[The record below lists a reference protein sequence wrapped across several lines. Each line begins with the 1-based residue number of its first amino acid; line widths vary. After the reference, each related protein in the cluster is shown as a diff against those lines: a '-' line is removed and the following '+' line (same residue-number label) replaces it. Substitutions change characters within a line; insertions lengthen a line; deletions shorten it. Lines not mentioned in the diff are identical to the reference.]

1 MTLQT
6 WLYYLL
12 AVLVLTASPGTSSL
26 LCMSKSVV
34 AGWRVGA
41 MTALGSLTAITI
53 IMTLSF
59 TGLGVIIASSEL
71 IFNVIKWLGAGYLI
85 YLGIKS
91 LLSKQTSYKD
101 VFNNTNHHTPEHQQQ
116 YKQTNKTTVYKHGFY
131 KHYLSGFMVGASNP
145 KAILFFTALFPQFI
159 NPNSA
164 MLPQYLIFATTF
176 VTLEL
181 SWLLFYSYMG
191 ASSSAWLLKQGRAKL
206 FNRLTGVVFI
216 GAGLLLTTT
225 QKN

>member
-1 MTLQT
+1 MTLQV

-12 AVLVLTASPGTSSL
+12 AVLILTASPGPSSL
-26 LCMSKSVV
+26 LCMSKSVL

-71 IFNVIKWLGAGYLI
+71 IFNIIKWLGAGYLI

-91 LLSKQTSYKD
+91 LLSKQTSYKE
-101 VFNNTNHHTPEHQQQ
+101 VFNNANHYTPEHQQQ
-116 YKQTNKTTVYKHGFY
+116 YKQKNKTDFY

-159 NPNSA
+159 NPNST
-164 MLPQYLIFATTF
+164 MLPQYLIFVSTF
-176 VTLEL
+176 VVLEL

-216 GAGLLLTTT
+216 GAGLLLSTSKQT
-225 QKN
+225 